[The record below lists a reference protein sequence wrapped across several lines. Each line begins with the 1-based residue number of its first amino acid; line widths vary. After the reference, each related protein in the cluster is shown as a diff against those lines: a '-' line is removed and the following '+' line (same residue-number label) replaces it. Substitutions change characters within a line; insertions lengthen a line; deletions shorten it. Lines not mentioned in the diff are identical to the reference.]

1 MPSETSPTSA
11 AELDRCLA
19 LAAPAASAHADLAL
33 VAARRARS
41 LALEL
46 GRQVDAGRAGVW
58 ACAHL
63 LRLGRYEEL
72 LREAAIGRPLV
83 ARDGLQ
89 AEHRELLR
97 LLSLAG
103 SEAGSFE
110 AALKA
115 AQELVALSA
124 DAGDDAALTA
134 ALALAVCFERMGDS
148 WQAMRLLEEVLH
160 EHGSAGADAPEPV
173 LLPLL
178 MASNGLCATALGI
191 AHRLLDLDDA
201 DELRDVLALARL
213 AGERSSE
220 LLSRMP
226 DPVYRVAVMGNL
238 GEVLMYQG
246 DTESAAPLVQGAYE
260 QARRLGLRAYAWRIQ
275 ATLGALQ
282 VARGE
287 PLLAML
293 SMRELVAEMGDQA
306 PPQTLVRT
314 HHVAYR
320 ACSALGRCEEALHH
334 FETAERI
341 ERRRTMAQ
349 LRAQSTLF
357 VTRSE
362 AQRAQWQA
370 EQARREAQEQRE
382 RAVAAAEHAER
393 DPLTGLGNRRHLLK
407 RCAELLP
414 SARRHQRPLALA
426 LLDLDRFKDVNDTH
440 GHAVG
445 DAVLV
450 ALAQLLRESMRTD
463 DVLVRHGGEEFVL
476 VLPGLAADAAVE
488 VCERLRERVAAFPW
502 QSGCGTSVPVT
513 ASLGLALAPAYELE
527 VLLARADQ
535 ALYRAKAAGRNRV
548 LLAPA

>member
-1 MPSETSPTSA
+1 
-11 AELDRCLA
+11 LA
-19 LAAPAASAHADLAL
+19 LAAPAAAAHADVAL
-33 VAARRARS
+33 EAARRARS

-46 GRQVDAGRAGVW
+46 GRQIDAGRAGVW

-103 SEAGSFE
+103 SEAGNFE

-148 WQAMRLLEEVLH
+148 WQAMRILEEVLR
-160 EHGSAGADAPEPV
+160 EHGSAGAAAPEPV

-246 DTESAAPLVQGAYE
+246 DTESAAPLVHGAYE

-287 PLLAML
+287 PLQAML
-293 SMRELVAEMGDQA
+293 SMRDLVAEMGDQA

-314 HHVAYR
+314 HHVPTAPALRWAAAKRRCTTSRTPSASSGAAPWRNCARNRRCSSR
-320 ACSALGRCEEALHH
+320 APRPSMPSGRPS
-334 FETAERI
+334 RPGV
-341 ERRRTMAQ
+341 RRRSSVNA
-349 LRAQSTLF
+349 RWPPPSTPS
-357 VTRSE
+357 VTRSP
-362 AQRAQWQA
+362 AWAT
-370 EQARREAQEQRE
+370 
-382 RAVAAAEHAER
+382 AA
-393 DPLTGLGNRRHLLK
+393 T
-407 RCAELLP
+407 C
-414 SARRHQRPLALA
+414 
-426 LLDLDRFKDVNDTH
+426 
-440 GHAVG
+440 
-445 DAVLV
+445 
-450 ALAQLLRESMRTD
+450 
-463 DVLVRHGGEEFVL
+463 
-476 VLPGLAADAAVE
+476 
-488 VCERLRERVAAFPW
+488 
-502 QSGCGTSVPVT
+502 
-513 ASLGLALAPAYELE
+513 
-527 VLLARADQ
+527 
-535 ALYRAKAAGRNRV
+535 
-548 LLAPA
+548 

>member
-1 MPSETSPTSA
+1 MSPEDFSTPA
-11 AELDRCLA
+11 AELDHCLA
-19 LAAPAASAHADLAL
+19 LAAPAAAAHAEAAL
-33 VAARRARS
+33 GAARRARD
-41 LALEL
+41 LAGTL
-46 GRQVDAGRAGVW
+46 GRPLDAGRAAVW
-58 ACAHL
+58 VCAHL

-72 LREAAIGRPLV
+72 LAEAAVGRPLV
-83 ARDGLQ
+83 ALDALR
-89 AEHRELLR
+89 AERRELLR

-103 SEAGSFE
+103 SEAGNFE

-124 DAGDDAALTA
+124 EAGDDAALTA

-148 WQAMRLLEEVLH
+148 WQAMRLLELALRD
-160 EHGSAGADAPEPV
+160 HGGAGIEAPEPV

-191 AHRLLDLDDA
+191 VHRLLDLDDA
-201 DELRDVLALARL
+201 DELHDVLGLARL
-213 AGERSSE
+213 AGERASE

-246 DTESAAPLVQGAYE
+246 DAAAAAPLVQAAYE
-260 QARRLGLRAYAWRIQ
+260 HARRLGLRAYAWRIQ
-275 ATLGALQ
+275 ATLGALH

-287 PLLAML
+287 ALPALL
-293 SMRELVAEMGDQA
+293 SMRELVAEMGDLA

-320 ACSALGRCEEALHH
+320 ACRALGRFDEALAH
-334 FETAERI
+334 FEAAERI
-341 ERRRTMAQ
+341 ERRRTMVQ
-349 LRAQSTLF
+349 LRAQSSLF
-357 VTRSE
+357 VTRTE
-362 AQRAQWQA
+362 AQHAQWQA

-382 RAVAAAEHAER
+382 RAVAAAENAER
-393 DPLTGLGNRRHLLK
+393 DPLTGLGNRRHLLT

-414 SARRHQRPLALA
+414 AARRQQRPLALA
-426 LLDLDRFKDVNDTH
+426 LLDLDRFKAVNDTH

-476 VLPGLAADAAVE
+476 VLPGLAAEAAVE

-502 QSGCGTSVPVT
+502 QRDCGTSVPVT
-513 ASLGLALAPAYELE
+513 ASLGLATAPAYELE
-527 VLLARADQ
+527 LLLERADQ
-535 ALYRAKAAGRNRV
+535 ALYRAKAEGRNRV

>member
-1 MPSETSPTSA
+1 M
-11 AELDRCLA
+11 A
-19 LAAPAASAHADLAL
+19 LAAPAGSAHADVALSAARQARALAL
-33 VAARRARS
+33 A
-41 LALEL
+41 L
-46 GRQVDAGRAGVW
+46 GRDTEAGRAGVW

-72 LREAAIGRPLV
+72 LQEAAVGRPLV
-83 ARDGLQ
+83 ARAGLE
-89 AEHRELLR
+89 AELRELLR

-103 SEAGSFE
+103 SEAGNFE
-110 AALKA
+110 VALKA

-124 DAGDDAALTA
+124 EAGDDAALTA
-134 ALALAVCFERMGDS
+134 ALALAVCYERMGDS
-148 WQAMRLLEEVLH
+148 WQAMRLLEEALRD
-160 EHGSAGADAPEPV
+160 HGQAGAEAPESV

-201 DELRDVLALARL
+201 AELQAVLGLARL
-213 AGERSSE
+213 AGERASE
-220 LLSRMP
+220 LLARMP

-246 DTESAAPLVQGAYE
+246 DLAAAAPLVQGAYE
-260 QARRLGLRAYAWRIQ
+260 HARRLGLRAYAWRIQ

-282 VARGE
+282 VAQGE
-287 PLLAML
+287 ALAAL
-293 SMRELVAEMGDQA
+293 HSMRELVAEMGTQA

-320 ACSALGRCEEALHH
+320 ACSALGRCDDALGH
-334 FETAERI
+334 FEAAERI

-357 VTRSE
+357 VTRTE

-382 RAVAAAEHAER
+382 RAAAAAEHAER
-393 DPLTGLGNRRHLLK
+393 DPLTGLGNRRHLQT
-407 RCAELLP
+407 RCAELLRA
-414 SARRHQRPLALA
+414 ARRQQRPLALA

-476 VLPGLAADAAVE
+476 VLPGLATEAAVE

-502 QSGCGTSVPVT
+502 QRDCGTSVPVT
-513 ASLGLALAPAYELE
+513 ASLGLATAPAYELE
-527 VLLARADQ
+527 TLLARADE
-535 ALYRAKAAGRNRV
+535 ALYRAKSAGRNRV